1 MKAIELFPYW
11 SDNRALLI
19 DVIARLPDREL
30 EARPAPGLRSLGEVL
45 RHVITAEEYW
55 WHGGINGAPYD
66 QWRPQDKRFSAEE
79 WGRLTGEEKETWRTR
94 RFPTVAAVVD
104 GLHAVH
110 APVDSF
116 LREVDAA
123 DLCEKRRATWGED
136 NTLRWILWHLVEH
149 DQHHRAQIFT
159 RLRMQGHAAP
169 QIWPRP
175 GVMAGTPALTW
186 RPEEVAITD
195 VVPFW
200 KQVHASL
207 RQATASLADEDLTF
221 AHMPERPT
229 IHDLVL
235 HTFIWEDFLI
245 RQNLARH
252 VGTASAS
259 GKIQGWFWRS
269 DVSQMA
275 ASVGSYFP
283 NVAALLEGMDEVHA
297 ATRATVGALSVADL
311 ARTVETPRGPQ
322 SVHHMLWYAREH
334 TVHHRAQLFFRMR
347 MAGRTPPAL

>member
-11 SDNRALLI
+11 RDNRALLV
-19 DVIARLPDREL
+19 DVIAGLPDEEL
-30 EARPAPGLRSLGEVL
+30 EVCPAPGLRSLGDVL
-45 RHVITAEEYW
+45 RHVITSEEYW

-66 QWRPQDKRFSAEE
+66 RWRPQDKRFSADE
-79 WGRLTGEEKETWRTR
+79 WDRLADEEKETWRAR
-94 RFPTVAAVVD
+94 RFPTMVAVVE
-104 GLHAVH
+104 GLRAAH
-110 APVDSF
+110 APVESF
-116 LREVDAA
+116 LGELDAA
-123 DLCEKRRATWGED
+123 DLCEKRRATWGD
-136 NTLRWILWHLVEH
+136 HNTLRWILWHLVEH

-159 RLRMQGHAAP
+159 RLRMRGQAAP

-175 GVMAGTPALTW
+175 GVMAGTPARNW

-207 RQATASLADEDLTF
+207 RRATTELTDEDLTF
-221 AHMPERPT
+221 THMPGRPT
-229 IHDLVL
+229 IQDLVL
-235 HTFIWEDFLI
+235 HIFIWEDFLI
-245 RQNLARH
+245 RQNLRKQL
-252 VGTASAS
+252 GTAS

-275 ASVGSYFP
+275 ANVGSYFP
-283 NVAALLEGMDEVHA
+283 TVAALLEGMDEVHA
-297 ATRATVGALSVADL
+297 ATQSTVAGLSVTDL

-322 SVHHMLWYAREH
+322 SVHHLLWYAREH

-347 MAGRTPPAL
+347 MAGRTPPPA